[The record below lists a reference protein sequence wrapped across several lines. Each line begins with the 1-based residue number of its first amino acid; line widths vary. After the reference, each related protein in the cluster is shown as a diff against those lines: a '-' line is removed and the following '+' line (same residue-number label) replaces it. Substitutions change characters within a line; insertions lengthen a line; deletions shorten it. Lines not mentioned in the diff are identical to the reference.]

1 MKRAPGRT
9 TPRIPGGPVY
19 GHDELRAAPGNI
31 VYKHNQQYHVY
42 VGLNRV
48 MVTDD
53 MQAAFVEAARKP
65 EVKAPDAA

>member
-19 GHDELRAAPGNI
+19 GHGELRATPGNI
-31 VYKHNQQYHVY
+31 VYKHNQKYHVF

-65 EVKAPDAA
+65 AA